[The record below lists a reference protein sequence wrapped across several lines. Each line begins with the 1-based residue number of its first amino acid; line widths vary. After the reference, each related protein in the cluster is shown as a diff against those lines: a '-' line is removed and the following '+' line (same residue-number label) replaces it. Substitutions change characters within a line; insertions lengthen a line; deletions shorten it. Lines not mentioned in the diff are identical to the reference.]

1 MTKAKTAATGWS
13 YTGGPDAVIVNFSS
27 GPVEF
32 KRGQVVEVD
41 AKQAAVLTDH
51 PDFEPAGAATTPT
64 PTPQEA

>member
-32 KRGQVVEVD
+32 KRGEVVEVD
-41 AKQAAVLTDH
+41 A
-51 PDFEPAGAATTPT
+51 AATTPT

>member
-1 MTKAKTAATGWS
+1 MPKPKSAGGTWS

-32 KRGQVVEVD
+32 KRGEVVEVD
-41 AKQAAVLTDH
+41 AKQAAVLADQ
-51 PDFEPAGAATTPT
+51 PEFEPAGAATTPT